1 MLLSSPLLLFF
12 VHFTSVLAFLCLSS
26 LYLFIYFSCSLCLS
40 LFLFLLVSLYII
52 CVSSFFVCVFLYY
65 LFVVLPFFVAFIC
78 SSWFLWVCICW
89 LDQQPTVR
97 GSWSSLLLEE
107 GHKSLCLLYV
117 SVFFGLTRVNP
128 GQPIWPVTRSLN
140 QVDDRVVFQNFDFYK
155 LVMGF
160 RVPLLL
166 LL

>member
-26 LYLFIYFSCSLCLS
+26 LYLFFYFSCSLCLS

-52 CVSSFFVCVFLYY
+52 CVSSFFVRVFLYY
-65 LFVVLPFFVAFIC
+65 LFVVLPFFVAFVC

-117 SVFFGLTRVNP
+117 SVFFFVNS
-128 GQPIWPVTRSLN
+128 GQPIWPVTGSL
-140 QVDDRVVFQNFDFYK
+140 DRVDNRVGFQNYGLYAK
-155 LVMGF
+155 LINS
-160 RVPLLL
+160 LLISTVL
-166 LL
+166 IQN

>member
-26 LYLFIYFSCSLCLS
+26 LYLFFYFSCSFCLS
-40 LFLFLLVSLYII
+40 LFLFLLVSLCII

-65 LFVVLPFFVAFIC
+65 LFVVLPFFVAFIYL
-78 SSWFLWVCICW
+78 SWFLWVCICW

-107 GHKSLCLLYV
+107 GHKSPCLLY
-117 SVFFGLTRVNP
+117 FFFFFFWVDP
-128 GQPIWPVTRSLN
+128 GQPIWPVTRSLDR
-140 QVDDRVVFQNFDFYK
+140 VDDRVGFQNYESNYVFSSSASCF
-155 LVMGF
+155 
-160 RVPLLL
+160 
-166 LL
+166 

>member
-26 LYLFIYFSCSLCLS
+26 LYLFFYFSCSLCLS
-40 LFLFLLVSLYII
+40 LFLFLLVSLCII

-65 LFVVLPFFVAFIC
+65 LFMVLSFFVAFVC

-117 SVFFGLTRVNP
+117 SVFFWVDP
-128 GQPIWPVTRSLN
+128 GQPGSTHLTRDPITWPDRWPGWVSKLCNWVLLSFDVRSREFL
-140 QVDDRVVFQNFDFYK
+140 
-155 LVMGF
+155 
-160 RVPLLL
+160 
-166 LL
+166 